1 MEMLVPALLVTFGHW
16 LTTRLEMLT
25 WTSGNVTRPILVG
38 PIIGLLLGDIKTGI
52 ILGGA
57 LEAVFMGVNAIGGQK
72 PSDQNIGTCICV
84 AFVIL
89 TGADME
95 AALVLAVPVATLIKN
110 ITNLLKPLK
119 NFLAPLLQGYA
130 AKGDRR
136 KFEFVNWLGEFGLFS
151 IDTSIILFLCI
162 LFGVNS
168 LDAVMAALPA
178 FVLTGLNTA
187 GNVLVAVGLGLTL
200 SMIWSKELG
209 MFFFI
214 GFLFSKAVGM
224 SQIQIAVL
232 GASIAVIYY
241 FITISIDKAAKTGS
255 ADSADEEDIFA

>member
-1 MEMLVPALLVTFGHW
+1 MNMLVPALLVTFGHW
-16 LTTRLEMLT
+16 LTIRLEALT
-25 WTSGNVTRPILVG
+25 WTSGNITRPILVG
-38 PIIGLLLGDIKTGI
+38 PLIGLLLGDVKTGI
-52 ILGGA
+52 ILGGT
-57 LEAVFMGVNAIGGQK
+57 LEAIFMGVNAIGGQK
-72 PSDQNIGTCICV
+72 PADQNIGTCICV

-110 ITNLLKPLK
+110 ITNLLKPIK

-130 AKGDRR
+130 AKGDR
-136 KFEFVNWLGEFGLFS
+136 KHFEFVNWLGVLGVFGL
-151 IDTSIILFLCI
+151 DTSLILFLCI
-162 LFGVNS
+162 FLGVNS

-178 FVLTGLNTA
+178 FIMTGLSTA

-214 GFLFSKAVGM
+214 GFLLSKAVGM
-224 SQIQIAVL
+224 TQIQIAVM
-232 GASIAVIYY
+232 GAAIAIIYY
-241 FITISIDKAAKTGS
+241 FISVAIANAAKTGV
-255 ADSADEEDIFA
+255 ATDEEEDIFQ